1 MRAAGRLF
9 NTIKIFFEVQDYEN
23 VIKYSKQIL
32 NKPNMEVN
40 TALFYYFS

>member
-23 VIKYSKQIL
+23 VIKYSLSSKYPFL
-32 NKPNMEVN
+32 AN
-40 TALFYYFS
+40 FS